1 MWEKN
6 RRLFWSGLGVN
17 GEIQENRQDLKTRLK
32 PLSDELASSDGESL
46 RSQIKKAT
54 RLTKERF
61 ISMAHAAIAV
71 AGSRLLLGIRL
82 SFHNHAPQQLFLYWQ
97 FINLQPIRSGATSSA
112 GRQKKAWVSAG
123 KSLARGWVAMG
134 MATKEHQAKDD

>member
-1 MWEKN
+1 MEWEKN

-112 GRQKKAWVSAG
+112 GRQKKAWGNAG
-123 KSLARGWVAMG
+123 KALKAIGVAVDKN
-134 MATKEHQAKDD
+134 TR